1 MPSAGTDVRRPPLL
15 GGPQRTEDHE
25 HRDLHRTGPDPRVSP
40 GWRAPVGVSP
50 VGPGPAGAGLSSDL
64 AGRDRP
70 PRTRARPPGEGGD
83 PQRPF
88 GAIRLVGIRR
98 TVLVERGTP
107 ATRRGRARAGPRRGR
122 RGRPAAEPM

>member
-25 HRDLHRTGPDPRVSP
+25 HRDLHRAGPDPRVSP

-50 VGPGPAGAGLSSDL
+50 VGSGPAGAGLSGDL

-70 PRTRARPPGEGGD
+70 PRSRARPSGEGGD
-83 PQRPF
+83 AQGPLEALRP
-88 GAIRLVGIRR
+88 GGIRR
-98 TVLVERGTP
+98 AVLVERRTL
-107 ATRRGRARAGPRRGR
+107 AT
-122 RGRPAAEPM
+122 